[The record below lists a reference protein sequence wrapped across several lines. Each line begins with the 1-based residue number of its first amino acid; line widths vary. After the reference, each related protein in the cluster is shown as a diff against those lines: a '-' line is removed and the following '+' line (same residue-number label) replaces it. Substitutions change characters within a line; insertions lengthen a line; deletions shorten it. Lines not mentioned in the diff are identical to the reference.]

1 MYANER
7 EQSGNKVIRNID
19 IHHQSDTHPATDTY
33 EQIKET
39 SELATIR
46 LFVFGRLRSGEIY
59 ESTSPW
65 NRRNRL
71 TNAVTLHLFSSRPKE
86 TLGGVFI
93 AARPRRGG
101 ALPIEN
107 IVIKFFKRQQ
117 FQSLFLRGRDI
128 KK

>member
-59 ESTSPW
+59 ESTSP
-65 NRRNRL
+65 
-71 TNAVTLHLFSSRPKE
+71 
-86 TLGGVFI
+86 
-93 AARPRRGG
+93 
-101 ALPIEN
+101 
-107 IVIKFFKRQQ
+107 
-117 FQSLFLRGRDI
+117 
-128 KK
+128 